1 MDHKIRPCWGHGI
14 AERSVNLNVA
24 SVSSAGYKIL
34 IAFGI
39 HSVFRKG
46 SPLSSRASM
55 AKHPGSEAL
64 TSFPLPIHL
73 FYFQLKELTLLL
85 SLCSDNL

>member
-1 MDHKIRPCWGHGI
+1 M
-14 AERSVNLNVA
+14 NLNVA
-24 SVSSAGYKIL
+24 SASFAGYKIL

-39 HSVFRKG
+39 PSVFRKG
-46 SPLSSRASM
+46 SPLSSRAST